1 MSDSAAAVS
10 QIEDSIQSIED
21 IIDRLQ
27 EIFAL
32 RKYKLAGAKVA
43 VNAAVR
49 DAIPLRKIMDAV
61 ETATARY
68 DDLVTLSRTRAQC
81 LVETQICVALEAND
95 AATSARVK
103 HDTLLKNHASPES
116 IAEAQAVAYELQSV
130 ANLQRVIDIA
140 LRFKWDNL
148 EFPTFV

>member
-1 MSDSAAAVS
+1 MSDSAAVS

-21 IIDRLQ
+21 IIDRLE

-32 RKYKLAGAKVA
+32 RKNGYKLA

-68 DDLVTLSRTRAQC
+68 NDLVTRSRIRAQC
-81 LVETQICVALEAND
+81 LVDTQICVALEAND

-103 HDTLLKNHASPES
+103 HETLQKNLASPES
-116 IAEAQAVAYELQSV
+116 IAEAHAVAYELQSV
-130 ANLQRVIDIA
+130 ANLQRVVDIA